1 MDAIKSKLNQPLPL
15 GYCNV
20 GTIIDSSNTDF
31 VLVLG
36 LFQTAIMP
44 KLSVFQKSC
53 CQNSYNVDD
62 ETAAFTVIGAIAMQ
76 GIRLIDP
83 KIGENVVVTGL
94 GLIGLLAIQILK
106 ANGCRVLGIDYDKSK
121 CELAKSFGAEVVN
134 LADEQDPLVA
144 VDSFTRRHGAD
155 SVLITASSKSNDV
168 VHQAAR

>member
-1 MDAIKSKLNQPLPL
+1 M
-15 GYCNV
+15 
-20 GTIIDSSNTDF
+20 
-31 VLVLG
+31 
-36 LFQTAIMP
+36 
-44 KLSVFQKSC
+44 
-53 CQNSYNVDD
+53 
-62 ETAAFTVIGAIAMQ
+62 MQ

-168 VHQAAR
+168 VHQAAKMSRKRGKIVLVGVVGLELNRADFYEKELSFQVSCSYGPGRHDKNYELKGIDYPTLLFAGLSKT